1 MKRINGL
8 LMLLALAG
16 CAAPVATGP
25 SGTPAPSAAPTASSA
40 PSAAPEAS
48 PSAAVSAA
56 PAAFALGKGAALQPY
71 DYEWIGGVYRDTAR
85 NQLLV
90 TDALDAKVS
99 PYRYMLRKLSADG
112 AFASSSRLEPTG
124 GQAPTSVDGVAF
136 DLRGIPF
143 YLYRQGEQLRVLKL
157 VTATVMPLELGDFPL
172 VELRRAGTSTIASAG
187 REMLVAAISL
197 ESDTDVA
204 EENKRDGKGGRLFY
218 ARAEEGEAP
227 SSLFQIPDPLYP
239 TSRMAFAPSGDLY
252 LAGPNKE
259 GRQTL
264 LRVKA
269 DQTVTTLP
277 VTPDKV
283 PDGMWVA
290 PTGEVLMAYD
300 GVNGPARLVRYSPDG
315 EARGASSLELA
326 EGGYLLSPRGLVVDQ
341 QGGFV
346 IGGRGFDGNSRT
358 TDGLYRFEEAK

>member
-1 MKRINGL
+1 
-8 LMLLALAG
+8 
-16 CAAPVATGP
+16 VA
-25 SGTPAPSAAPTASSA
+25 SPTAV
-40 PSAAPEAS
+40 AS
-48 PSAAVSAA
+48 TI
-56 PAAFALGKGAALQPY
+56 PAAFGLGKGVALQPY

-85 NQLLV
+85 DQLLV

-112 AFASSSRLEPTG
+112 AFASSARLEPTG
-124 GQAPTSVDGVAF
+124 SQAPTAIDGVAF

-157 VTATVMPLELGDFPL
+157 VTATVMPLEVGDFPL
-172 VELRRAGTSTIASAG
+172 VELRRAGVSAIASAG

-204 EENKRDGKGGRLFY
+204 EEDKRDTKGGRLFY

-227 SSLFQIPDPLYP
+227 SALFQIPDPLSP

-259 GRQTL
+259 GRQSL

-269 DQTVTTLP
+269 DQTVSVLP

-283 PDGMWVA
+283 PDGMWVT
-290 PTGEVLMAYD
+290 PTGEVLMAFD
-300 GVNGPARLVRYSPDG
+300 GVNGPARLLRYNADG
-315 EARGASSLELA
+315 EARGTSSLEFA
-326 EGGYLLSPRGLVVDQ
+326 GGGYLISPRGLVVDQ
-341 QGGFV
+341 QGRFV
-346 IGGRGFDGNSRT
+346 VGGRGFDGGSRT
-358 TDGLYRFEEAK
+358 VDGLYRFEEAK